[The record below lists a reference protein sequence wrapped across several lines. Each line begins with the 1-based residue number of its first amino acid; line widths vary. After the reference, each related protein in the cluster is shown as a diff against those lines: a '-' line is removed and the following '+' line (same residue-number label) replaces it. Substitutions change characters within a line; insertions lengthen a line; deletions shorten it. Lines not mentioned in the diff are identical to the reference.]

1 MATTATPVALIQGKP
16 AIVTAWHRWGK
27 AQVYVSGKLRA
38 EVRYPA
44 VGDRSQSGK
53 RPIPDMEEE

>member
-1 MATTATPVALIQGKP
+1 MATTATPVALVQGKP

-27 AQVYVSGKLRA
+27 VQVYMKGTLRA

-44 VGDRSQSGK
+44 VGDWPHPAL
-53 RPIPDMEEE
+53 RPIPDTEE